1 MKSTLRRATI
11 AAFAAGLAS
20 CTTAAEP
27 PPFLV
32 VIPDPS
38 CTLEVNG
45 RTVSMN
51 ELRFLAQVERKS
63 RKTARIVSGSELP
76 YRCIGG
82 VIYTLQSEGFELVD
96 FLGKGLKRR

>member
-1 MKSTLRRATI
+1 MKPDLRRATI
-11 AAFAAGLAS
+11 TAFAAGLAS

-32 VIPDPS
+32 VIRDPS
-38 CTLEVNG
+38 CALEVNG
-45 RTVSMN
+45 RTVSMD

-63 RKTARIVSGSELP
+63 RETVRIVSGSEVP

-82 VIYTLQSEGFELVD
+82 VIYTLQSEGIELVD
-96 FLGKGLKRR
+96 FLGKDLKRR